1 MRKATLIALLLT
13 SMNLLAKD
21 CELTAD
27 RGNVNLDWIAFK
39 TKNKIPVK
47 ARFKYLGIEK
57 EIKGKGLEDF
67 LTGISFDIDTTST
80 STRNT
85 ARDAN
90 IVKYFFQK
98 LVGGMSIKGKTLKL
112 AIDKL
117 KVAVTMNKVTKLVD
131 LTVKQSG
138 RKITAKGSIDVLDFK
153 LNSALA
159 SINKACYDL
168 HKGKT
173 WSQVDL
179 VLTIYTDNTCE

>member
-1 MRKATLIALLLT
+1 MKRAMLIGLLLT
-13 SMNLLAKD
+13 SINLLAKD

-27 RGNVNLDWIAFK
+27 KGNVNLDWIAFK
-39 TKNKIPVK
+39 TEEKLPVK
-47 ARFKYLGIEK
+47 ARFKYLGIPK
-57 EIKGKGLEDF
+57 KIKGNGLADF

-98 LVGGMSIKGKTLKL
+98 FVGGMSIKGKTLNL
-112 AIDKL
+112 TADKL
-117 KVAVTMNKVTKLVD
+117 KVAITMNKVTKMID
-131 LTVKQSG
+131 LTVKQKG
-138 RKITAKGSIDVLDFK
+138 KKITAKGNVDVLDFK
-153 LNSALA
+153 LSSALE
-159 SINKACYDL
+159 SINKACYAL

-179 VLTIYTDNTCE
+179 VLTIYTDNTCD